1 MVENILV
8 GAFVV
13 IILVAVII
21 AWKLENGRADYMEKN
36 NKSEQESGEK
46 EVWR

>member
-21 AWKLENGRADYMEKN
+21 AWKLENGKDDYMEKN